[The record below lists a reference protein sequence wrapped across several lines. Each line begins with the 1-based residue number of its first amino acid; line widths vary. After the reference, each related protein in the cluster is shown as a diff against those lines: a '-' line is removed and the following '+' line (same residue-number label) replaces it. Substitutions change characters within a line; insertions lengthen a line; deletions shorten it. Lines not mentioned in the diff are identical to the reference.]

1 MPKASRRSPDSSA
14 ASVVEPV
21 EREMFAS
28 AAMQSL
34 HSGDGDAAAQL
45 GDALELLA
53 WILIE
58 AAWGGD
64 AARAGAN
71 AVVGVRME
79 TNSVYDGML
88 DVVMLGTAV
97 YFTR

>member
-1 MPKASRRSPDSSA
+1 M
-14 ASVVEPV
+14 VVYSPV
-21 EREMFAS
+21 EACHPRDPAIDTPPVAES
-28 AAMQSL
+28 YPQ
-34 HSGDGDAAAQL
+34 
-45 GDALELLA
+45 
-53 WILIE
+53 IY
-58 AAWGGD
+58 
-64 AARAGAN
+64 ARCNNAAGAK